1 MGECGH
7 DAFGSVHLVLTMAVG
22 AVLPAAVAVALS
34 PIPIVAV
41 VLMLGTPKAKANG
54 TAFAAGWVA
63 GLSAVSVVVLL
74 ISRGSSDPD
83 SATATGANWLEVGFG
98 VLFLVMAARKWSGRP
113 GKGEEPEMP
122 TWMSAIDSFT
132 PRRSLLLG
140 AALSAANPKNLVLT
154 SAAAASIAQAGL
166 SGGQD
171 SIAIA
176 IFVAIGS
183 VTVVGAVGCY
193 LVAPDRAARPLDSI
207 RAFMAE
213 HNNVIMRS
221 SWPSSERS
229 SSVTAWVGWPSEP
242 VERCRLGSGSQPEGE
257 SRSGGLRRG
266 DPAVRSDRIGSP
278 RWMAAANPMDWRRS
292 SG

>member
-22 AVLPAAVAVALS
+22 AVL
-34 PIPIVAV
+34 
-41 VLMLGTPKAKANG
+41 
-54 TAFAAGWVA
+54 
-63 GLSAVSVVVLL
+63 
-74 ISRGSSDPD
+74 
-83 SATATGANWLEVGFG
+83 
-98 VLFLVMAARKWSGRP
+98 LFLVMAARKWSGRP

-213 HNNVIMRS
+213 HNNVIMM
-221 SWPSSERS
+221 
-229 SSVTAWVGWPSEP
+229 VILAI
-242 VERCRLGSGSQPEGE
+242 LGAKLIGDGL
-257 SRSGGLRRG
+257 GGL
-266 DPAVRSDRIGSP
+266 AV
-278 RWMAAANPMDWRRS
+278 
-292 SG
+292 